1 MLGRGLLAMV
11 GRLQGPQLL
20 QDLPGG
26 WAPKQDAEGRARIR
40 AGATGLYQAASS
52 GCREARHSGS
62 PSPRGKRD
70 RQTEGGGQGGKET
83 DTEEK
88 RPSVLTVTEDPG
100 PQSHPAG
107 MSTEA
112 GSHPT
117 IHYQCLCIQPADKWA
132 NQGDPAPRTAAV
144 LLATSD
150 KDSGLNYPPLAAS
163 PSGLVGPR
171 RLPCSVSLCLWAKWS
186 STCSGVSSREI
197 HCRSPHPKGD
207 RA

>member
-1 MLGRGLLAMV
+1 MGSKTGRRGESKDLCWGHRAV
-11 GRLQGPQLL
+11 PGRLLGMQRSLSFRVPEPQGKERQA
-20 QDLPGG
+20 DRRWG
-26 WAPKQDAEGRARIR
+26 AGR
-40 AGATGLYQAASS
+40 
-52 GCREARHSGS
+52 E
-62 PSPRGKRD
+62 RD
-70 RQTEGGGQGGKET
+70 RHRHRGEET
-83 DTEEK
+83 LCSHCY
-88 RPSVLTVTEDPG
+88 RG
-100 PQSHPAG
+100 PR
-107 MSTEA
+107 STAPPCGDEQEA

-117 IHYQCLCIQPADKWA
+117 IHYQRLCIQPADKWA

-197 HCRSPHPKGD
+197 HCRSPHPEGN